1 MVDTGTDIYV
11 ALPLLATYMG
21 HADITSTEYY
31 LRFTEDTLLRI
42 DLPTDSIQ
50 LLTGEDRPDGGW
62 VSPRFGEKLPATRL
76 VWRGEVPPGGR

>member
-42 DLPTDSIQ
+42 IDAQQQTSH
-50 LLTGEDRPDGGW
+50 RVFGGG
-62 VSPRFGEKLPATRL
+62 S
-76 VWRGEVPPGGR
+76 